1 MHLIFYFLKI
11 YTTLKAGAIRPH
23 TLLAPTLK
31 QYIISNFISLC
42 FDKKNLAFFLLTIER
57 KNLNTFFS
65 HSYNYNPII
74 INSILQCLK
83 DIKTIHG

>member
-42 FDKKNLAFFLLTIER
+42 FDKKI
-57 KNLNTFFS
+57 
-65 HSYNYNPII
+65 
-74 INSILQCLK
+74 
-83 DIKTIHG
+83 